1 MFVFI
6 AGRLVPGIRLA
17 LGPQPRNRQNNLDS
31 KLVTHKHKEAE
42 KGGGGVGVK
51 TQKITNKCA
60 GSYAH

>member
-1 MFVFI
+1 MFI
-6 AGRLVPGIRLA
+6 AGRLVLGIRLA

-31 KLVTHKHKEAE
+31 KLVAHKYKEAE

-51 TQKITNKCA
+51 TQNLTNKCA